1 MNLKQN
7 KEKFTPRVITKKNKE
22 KFTPRV
28 ITKKSQKKKQ
38 IKKGALRIMQK
49 RQLYE
54 NKMENR
60 RQWSDMFNELRK
72 CNCQLVF

>member
-7 KEKFTPRVITKKNKE
+7 KQ

-28 ITKKSQKKKQ
+28 ITKKSQKKTD
-38 IKKGALRIMQK
+38 KGELRIMQK

-54 NKMENR
+54 NKMELKTGEWYV
-60 RQWSDMFNELRK
+60 Q
-72 CNCQLVF
+72 

>member
-7 KEKFTPRVITKKNKE
+7 KQ

-28 ITKKSQKKKQ
+28 ITKKSQKKTD
-38 IKKGALRIMQK
+38 KGELRTMQK

-54 NKMENR
+54 NKMETED
-60 RQWSDMFNELRK
+60 SGSGMFNELTK
-72 CNCQLVF
+72 CICQ